1 MTCVP
6 HQVRM
11 YGNSYCMYVCCE
23 YNFTMCFFSSSGY
36 DSVEGEPGEDLNYDE
51 VVVYNND
58 QAVPSYLI
66 IYSLP
71 VRDG

>member
-1 MTCVP
+1 M
-6 HQVRM
+6 
-11 YGNSYCMYVCCE
+11 
-23 YNFTMCFFSSSGY
+23 FFSSSSGY
-36 DSVEGEPGEDLNYDE
+36 DSVEGEPGVDLNYDE

>member
-1 MTCVP
+1 MCAVNIISPCV
-6 HQVRM
+6 
-11 YGNSYCMYVCCE
+11 
-23 YNFTMCFFSSSGY
+23 FFLPSSGY

-71 VRDG
+71 VREG